1 MPKRTSAD
9 KWTSAD
15 LPQMDGRTVVI
26 TGAGSGI
33 GLIAARELA
42 RARVIA
48 AVRDPAKARAA
59 LAGAADPARSGRDPP
74 ARRVRFR
81 IDRAFADA
89 VEGTVDVL
97 VNNAG
102 VMDIPRQRTAGGFD
116 LQTATNY
123 FGPFVLTNL
132 LADRITDRVVS
143 VTSQLHRRGR
153 LDLGDLDW
161 RTRAYDPMRLLRL
174 QAGRRPFS
182 LELQRRLT
190 AAGRPV
196 RSVLAHPGIATTTL
210 AAHSS
215 ANRINRLRFLLNDPE
230 HGALPTLYAAT
241 QDVPANAYVG
251 PDGLGSI
258 RGYPV
263 VRRPARLVATPRSP
277 ASSGGPL
284 RRSLVLVPWPQ
295 PRDPGAS
302 RRLASPVR
310 CRVRCGQVRCG
321 RVRCRSSDVRGAPR
335 GPGRRN
341 PPSRV
346 APGRGGKRR
355 PPDGGTAPGRPR
367 SPPQALP
374 RRGDCAGYRRG

>member
-1 MPKRTSAD
+1 MP

-42 RARVIA
+42 GAGARVIA
-48 AVRDPAKARAA
+48 AVRDPARARAA
-59 LAGAADPARSGRDPP
+59 LAGAADPARSVEIRQLDVSDLGS
-74 ARRVRFR
+74 V
-81 IDRAFADA
+81 RAFADA
-89 VEGTVDVL
+89 MEGTVDVL

-102 VMDIPRQRTAGGFD
+102 VMDIPLQRTAGGFD

-132 LADRITDRVVS
+132 LADRITGRVVS

-161 RTRAYDPMRLLRL
+161 RTRAYNPM
-174 QAGRRPFS
+174 QAYCDSKLAVVLFS

-258 RGYPV
+258 KGYPV
-263 VRRPARLVATPRSP
+263 VRRPSKAGLDAEVARQLWAATAALTGVS
-277 ASSGGPL
+277 A
-284 RRSLVLVPWPQ
+284 
-295 PRDPGAS
+295 
-302 RRLASPVR
+302 LA
-310 CRVRCGQVRCG
+310 
-321 RVRCRSSDVRGAPR
+321 A
-335 GPGRRN
+335 
-341 PPSRV
+341 
-346 APGRGGKRR
+346 A
-355 PPDGGTAPGRPR
+355 A
-367 SPPQALP
+367 
-374 RRGDCAGYRRG
+374 